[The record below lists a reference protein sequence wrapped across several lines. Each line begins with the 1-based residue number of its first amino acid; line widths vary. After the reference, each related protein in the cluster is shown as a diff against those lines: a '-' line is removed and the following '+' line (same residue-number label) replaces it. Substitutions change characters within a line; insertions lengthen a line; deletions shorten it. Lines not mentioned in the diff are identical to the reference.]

1 MPRKLFAAGLLFTL
15 LAAAPACKQDDM
27 VNETMTEVDALA
39 DEIVST
45 IEKADDKKQGVAD
58 AQKLLDG
65 KKEALGKKMSEVG
78 ELRGF
83 QVSEEVAAKMTTS
96 LSESMLEVETLKL
109 SLMSETM
116 KDKDLDAAVK
126 KLTGDFSSMLTQ

>member
-1 MPRKLFAAGLLFTL
+1 
-15 LAAAPACKQDDM
+15 
-27 VNETMTEVDALA
+27 
-39 DEIVST
+39 
-45 IEKADDKKQGVAD
+45 
-58 AQKLLDG
+58 
-65 KKEALGKKMSEVG
+65 MSEVG

>member
-1 MPRKLFAAGLLFTL
+1 
-15 LAAAPACKQDDM
+15 M
-27 VNETMTEVDALA
+27 VKETMTEVDSLA

-45 IEKADDKKQGVAD
+45 VEKADDKKKGVAD
-58 AQKLLDG
+58 AQKLLDE
-65 KKEALGKKMSEVG
+65 KKESLGAKMGEVG

-83 QVSEEVAAKMTTS
+83 QVSEETQAEMTTS
-96 LSESMLEVETLKL
+96 LAESVLEVETLKL

-116 KDKDLDAAVK
+116 KDKELDAAVN